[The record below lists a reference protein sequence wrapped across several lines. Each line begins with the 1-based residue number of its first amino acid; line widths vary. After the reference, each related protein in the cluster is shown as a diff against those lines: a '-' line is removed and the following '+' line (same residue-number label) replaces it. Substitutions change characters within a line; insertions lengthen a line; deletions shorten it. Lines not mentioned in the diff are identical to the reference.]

1 MTPTIEVWTEIN
13 DVQVP
18 VGTARFSMRR
28 GQLSSTFVYQPAY
41 VALDG
46 AYAIQPDMPLRLTTY
61 HAQGLPGALRDSA
74 PDRWGRHIVL
84 REHQALAARDGVAP
98 RAIDDVD
105 YLRGVSDESR
115 QGSLRFR
122 TPGDSRYL
130 SAAGTV
136 PPVVQLPRLL
146 SASRAAER
154 DATSLVALKELLDAG
169 SGSLG
174 GARPKA
180 SVLADGELYLAKFPH
195 HSDDWDVMAWEKT
208 ALDLAACAGIS
219 VPTRRL
225 VRIGDA
231 NCLLVRRF
239 DREGVLV
246 RGRRLA
252 YLSGM
257 SVTGTSDGER
267 GDYAVLGEAMESLT
281 SKVSTQL
288 ESLFQ
293 RVLFSIAIHNV
304 DDHLRNC
311 GFLRI
316 NGSWELSPLFD
327 VNPEPSL
334 ARERA
339 TAIFGEVGSGEV
351 QGARDLAAALGISA
365 QKARQCASR
374 ICHAVSQWRPVAR
387 KNGCRERE
395 MQLFEPVFADRLD
408 ALGKTFG
415 Q

>member
-1 MTPTIEVWTEIN
+1 M
-13 DVQVP
+13 
-18 VGTARFSMRR
+18 
-28 GQLSSTFVYQPAY
+28 
-41 VALDG
+41 
-46 AYAIQPDMPLRLTTY
+46 
-61 HAQGLPGALRDSA
+61 
-74 PDRWGRHIVL
+74 
-84 REHQALAARDGVAP
+84 
-98 RAIDDVD
+98 
-105 YLRGVSDESR
+105 
-115 QGSLRFR
+115 
-122 TPGDSRYL
+122 
-130 SAAGTV
+130 
-136 PPVVQLPRLL
+136 QLPRLL

-154 DATSLVALKELLDAG
+154 DAASLAALKELLDAG

-174 GARPKA
+174 GALPKA

-195 HSDDWDVMAWEKT
+195 HGDDWDVMAWEKT

-239 DREGVLV
+239 DREGGLV

-257 SVTGTSDGER
+257 SVTGTSDGEQ

-281 SKVSTQL
+281 SKVSAQL

-311 GFLRI
+311 GFLRTD
-316 NGSWELSPLFD
+316 GSWELSPLFD

-351 QGARDLAAALGISA
+351 RGARDLAAAFGISE

-374 ICHAVSQWRPVAR
+374 ICRAVSQWRPVAR

-395 MQLFEPVFADRLD
+395 MQLFESVFADRLD

-415 Q
+415 P

>member
-61 HAQGLPGALRDSA
+61 HAQGLPCALRDSA

-98 RAIDDVD
+98 RALDDVD
-105 YLRGVSDESR
+105 YLLGVSDASR

-154 DATSLVALKELLDAG
+154 DATSLAALKELLDAG

-195 HSDDWDVMAWEKT
+195 QGDDWDVMAWEKT

-239 DREGVLV
+239 DREGGLV

-257 SVTGTSDGER
+257 SVTGTSDGEQ

-395 MQLFEPVFADRLD
+395 MQLFESVFADRLD

-415 Q
+415 R

>member
-61 HAQGLPGALRDSA
+61 HTRGLPCALRDSA

-98 RAIDDVD
+98 RALDDVD
-105 YLRGVSDESR
+105 YLLGVSDASR

-130 SAAGTV
+130 SVAGTV

-154 DATSLVALKELLDAG
+154 DAASLAALKELLDAG

-195 HSDDWDVMAWEKT
+195 HGDDWDVMAWEKT

-239 DREGVLV
+239 DREGGLV

-257 SVTGTSDGER
+257 SVTGTSDGEQ

-281 SKVSTQL
+281 SKVSAQL

>member
-61 HAQGLPGALRDSA
+61 HTQGLPCALRDSA
-74 PDRWGRHIVL
+74 PDGWGRHIVL
-84 REHQALAARDGVAP
+84 SEHQALAARDGVAP
-98 RAIDDVD
+98 RALDDVD
-105 YLRGVSDESR
+105 YLLGVSDASR

-154 DATSLVALKELLDAG
+154 DAASLAALKELLDAG

-195 HSDDWDVMAWEKT
+195 HGDDWDVMAWEKT
-208 ALDLAACAGIS
+208 ALDLA
-219 VPTRRL
+219 V
-225 VRIGDA
+225 
-231 NCLLVRRF
+231 
-239 DREGVLV
+239 
-246 RGRRLA
+246 
-252 YLSGM
+252 
-257 SVTGTSDGER
+257 
-267 GDYAVLGEAMESLT
+267 
-281 SKVSTQL
+281 
-288 ESLFQ
+288 
-293 RVLFSIAIHNV
+293 
-304 DDHLRNC
+304 
-311 GFLRI
+311 
-316 NGSWELSPLFD
+316 
-327 VNPEPSL
+327 
-334 ARERA
+334 
-339 TAIFGEVGSGEV
+339 
-351 QGARDLAAALGISA
+351 
-365 QKARQCASR
+365 
-374 ICHAVSQWRPVAR
+374 
-387 KNGCRERE
+387 
-395 MQLFEPVFADRLD
+395 
-408 ALGKTFG
+408 
-415 Q
+415 

>member
-13 DVQVP
+13 DAQVP

-98 RAIDDVD
+98 RALDDVD
-105 YLRGVSDESR
+105 YLLGVSDASR

-136 PPVVQLPRLL
+136 PPVVRLPRLL

-154 DATSLVALKELLDAG
+154 DATSFAVLKELLDAG

-195 HSDDWDVMAWEKT
+195 RGDDWDVMAWEKT

-239 DREGVLV
+239 DREGGLV

-257 SVTGTSDGER
+257 SVTGTSDGEQ

-339 TAIFGEVGSGEV
+339 TAIFGKVGSGEV

-374 ICHAVSQWRPVAR
+374 ICHAVSQWRSVAR
-387 KNGCRERE
+387 TNGCRERE
-395 MQLFEPVFADRLD
+395 MQLFEPVIVDRLD